1 MANLILEG
9 GFPVFF
15 LLAFGLSALAFAVRF
30 ARAPSQRVFR
40 TTLALSAA
48 TFFASLT
55 GICAAFSAVGHH
67 APEYLKHHPGS
78 ALSEFEVVLLGIGES
93 MSPGILG
100 FTILA
105 LIALILA
112 LGVYR
117 QNPA

>member
-1 MANLILEG
+1 MANLVLEG

-15 LLAFGLSALAFAVRF
+15 LLAFGLLAMAFAVRF
-30 ARAPSQRVFR
+30 ATAPTQRVFR

-48 TFFASLT
+48 TLLTSINGIFAAL
-55 GICAAFSAVGHH
+55 SAVAHH
-67 APEYLKHHPGS
+67 APEYLKHHPES
-78 ALSEFEVVLLGIGES
+78 SLSEVVLLGFGEA

-100 FTILA
+100 FTLLS

-117 QNPA
+117 QNPG

>member
-1 MANLILEG
+1 MANLVLEG

-15 LLAFGLSALAFAVRF
+15 LLAFGFLAMGFAVRF
-30 ARAPSQRVFR
+30 ATAPTQRVFR

-48 TFFASLT
+48 TLLTSCNGIFAAL
-55 GICAAFSAVGHH
+55 AAVGHH
-67 APEYLKHHPGS
+67 APEYLKRHPES
-78 ALSEFEVVLLGIGES
+78 SLSEVVLLGIGES

-100 FTILA
+100 FTLLS

-117 QNPA
+117 QSPG